1 MSDTEKRV
9 LLAIVVSAVFLFAY
23 PYVANWINPPK
34 KIEAVRGDEKP
45 AQTGQTGQAEQ
56 MPAASAVKPAAAQQ
70 RTKKE
75 IKEEFTKVETPLYSA
90 VFTNKGGAVTKWE
103 LKKHFTSKTEGSRPI
118 NLSQTVAAKGSLKTS
133 AIVNNV
139 AEDLY
144 FKASNAADTPNTT
157 ITLAAGEKKELIYTA
172 VTPDGAKIEKKYVF
186 DAASYPVETEI
197 TVGNSAKANIAGQT
211 VTAINANVAGKD
223 AAGYHT
229 GPIINAG
236 KKLIRLDAD
245 DEQKSGSGNASWF
258 GVEDKYFLTAFIL
271 KNGASI
277 NWTTDIGA
285 NATSATSSAAL
296 IAPFSL
302 APGATA
308 KTAFKAF
315 MGPKEHLLLEGEKV
329 GLEDAIEYGVFA
341 FIAQPSLTVLNF
353 FQKYVANYGLSII
366 ILTVILKIV
375 FYPLTA
381 HSLKSMK
388 EMQKVQPQLLAIR
401 EKFKDNKEKLNKEM
415 MDLYKRYKINPLGGC
430 LPMVLQIPVFLAL
443 YEVLYVAIELRQ
455 APFFLWITDLSEKD
469 PYYISPILMGASM
482 FIQQKM
488 TPTTAD
494 PMQARIMLFMPIIF
508 TVMFLSFPSGLV
520 IYWLVNNVLSIAQQY
535 YVQRGASKA

>member
-9 LLAIVVSAVFLFAY
+9 LLALVISAAFLFAY
-23 PYVANWINPPK
+23 PYVYPYVADWISPSK
-34 KIEAVRGDEKP
+34 KTEAAKGNEKP
-45 AQTGQTGQAEQ
+45 VQPGQAGQGEQ
-56 MPAASAVKPAAAQQ
+56 SLAAPAAAPAAVHQKI
-70 RTKKE
+70 KKE
-75 IKEEFTKVETPLYSA
+75 IKEEFTRVETPLYSA
-90 VFTNKGGAVTKWE
+90 VFTNKGGAITKWE
-103 LKKHFTSKTEGSRPI
+103 LKKHFTPKTEGSRPI
-118 NLSQTVAAKGSLKTS
+118 NLSQTIASKGSLKTS
-133 AIVNNV
+133 VVINNV

-144 FKASNAADTPNTT
+144 FKASGTSDPT
-157 ITLAAGEKKELIYTA
+157 ITLAAGEKKELVYSA
-172 VTPDGAKIEKKYVF
+172 VTAEGVTIEKKYVF
-186 DAASYPVETEI
+186 NAAVYPVEAEI
-197 TVGNSAKANIAGQT
+197 TAASMKTGVAGRT
-211 VTAINANVAGKD
+211 ITAINASVAGKD
-223 AAGYHT
+223 ASGYHT

-236 KKLIRLDAD
+236 KKLVRLDAD
-245 DEQKSGSGNASWF
+245 DAAKSGSVDTAWF
-258 GVEDKYFLTAFIL
+258 GVEDKYFLAVFIP
-271 KNGASI
+271 KNGSVP
-277 NWTTDIGA
+277 NWTTETGA
-285 NATSATSSAAL
+285 NAASKAELA
-296 IAPFSL
+296 APFNL
-302 APGATA
+302 APGAKA

-315 MGPKEHLLLEGEKV
+315 LGPKEHLLLEAENV
-329 GLEDAIEYGVFA
+329 GLEDAIEFGVFA

-353 FQKYVANYGLSII
+353 FQKYVANYGLAII
-366 ILTVILKIV
+366 ILTVIIKIV

-469 PYYISPILMGASM
+469 PYYISPALMGASM

-494 PMQARIMLFMPIIF
+494 PMQARIMLFMPVIF
-508 TVMFLSFPSGLV
+508 TIMFLSFPSGLV

>member
-1 MSDTEKRV
+1 M
-9 LLAIVVSAVFLFAY
+9 FAY
-23 PYVANWINPPK
+23 PYVSNWINPPK
-34 KIEAVRGDEKP
+34 KIETVKAGEESV
-45 AQTGQTGQAEQ
+45 QSGQAVQTEAA
-56 MPAASAVKPAAAQQ
+56 PAAKPAAARQ
-70 RTKKE
+70 KIIKE
-75 IKEEFTKVETPLYSA
+75 IKEEFTKVETPLFSA
-90 VFTNKGGAVTKWE
+90 VFTNKGGAITKWE
-103 LKKHFTSKTEGSRPI
+103 LKKHFTSKAEGSRPI
-118 NLSQTVAAKGSLKTS
+118 NLSQTIASKGSLKTS
-133 AIVNNV
+133 IVINNV

-144 FKASNAADTPNTT
+144 FKASNAPNTT
-157 ITLAAGEKKELIYTA
+157 ISLVNGGKGELIYSA
-172 VTPDGAKIEKKYVF
+172 VAPDGAKIEKKYVF
-186 DAASYPVETEI
+186 DAASYPIETEI
-197 TVGNSAKANIAGQT
+197 TIVSAKTTAAGHT
-211 VTAINANVAGKD
+211 VTLLNASVAGKD

-236 KKLIRLDAD
+236 KKLIRQDSD
-245 DEQKSGSGNASWF
+245 EEQKKGSGNAAWF
-258 GVEDKYFLTAFIL
+258 GVEDKYFLTVFIP
-271 KNGASI
+271 KNDVAV
-277 NWTTDIGA
+277 NWTTDTGA
-285 NATSATSSAAL
+285 NATSKAAL

-308 KTAFKAF
+308 KTAFKVF
-315 MGPKEHLLLEGEKV
+315 MGPKEHLLLEAEKV

-341 FIAQPSLTVLNF
+341 FIAQPSLVVLKF
-353 FQKYVANYGLSII
+353 FQTYVGNYGLAII
-366 ILTVILKIV
+366 ILTVIIKIV

-415 MDLYKRYKINPLGGC
+415 MELYKRYKINPLGGC

-455 APFFLWITDLSEKD
+455 APFFLWIMDLSEKD

-494 PMQARIMLFMPIIF
+494 PMQAKIMLFMPIIF

-535 YVQRGASKA
+535 YVQRGAA